1 MKSNSR
7 SFNVSFNVLCT
18 VLTTFVVSTQLT
30 SAYAADFGVLPYGWF
45 NMDIANKLINQGT
58 TAANSQGATKGT
70 IQLSPDDQKAG
81 YRHIKTTTI
90 DIIAGVYGGWYLSGS
105 TLAETLFGAGAA
117 ILPVAGS
124 THISDRF
131 VKSEKD
137 AENLPALK
145 IPAHADG
152 LKEWQPHDNVFYD
165 SKGGVAF
172 SVGVGYVMTGLSGDY
187 LVQGDWTT
195 YVEKLDGTKVFVK
208 ISNVSM
214 NDYDQMA
221 GTQPAYAMLSEF
233 VKNDH
238 FLSYTFDVSDAR
250 GAQAYE
256 AMIHGSAKEAQ
267 ELAQSHPDLA
277 TEDLSEEGHT
287 KGHQTKL
294 FMGLPFLNRSKTFG
308 QLYNFADTIIHTDH
322 TKSQV
327 QYGLYW
333 NQSDSVVFSHHKG
346 VSKNFYGVAFQTSP
360 GKDSTESILAGKYG
374 KMNIGYEDDHSS
386 AKTLRED
393 MAKIVAQTG
402 IQAQIV
408 APLAESN
415 DDLAYTHLNLF
426 VQLSEAATRHL
437 MVKGNNGD
445 FVKMADSQLD
455 VQDDN
460 YSDSLSAAADMQNS
474 LKRMTDADAKHD
486 NVSFVKE
493 YAKFG
498 KAMMK
503 NPQTFN
509 LVMRAAEGAAIDV
522 CLQAEGTKISKLNQK
537 LVSAETNEVFLF

>member
-7 SFNVSFNVLCT
+7 SFNVSLA

-30 SAYAADFGVLPYGWF
+30 SAYAADYGFLPYGWF

-58 TAANSQGATKGT
+58 TPASAQGASKGA

-90 DIIAGVYGGWYLSGS
+90 DIIAGVYGGWYLSGA

-117 ILPVAGS
+117 ILPVGGS
-124 THISDRF
+124 TRISDRF

-152 LKEWQPHDNVFYD
+152 LKDWLPHDNVFYD

-172 SVGVGYVMTGLSGDY
+172 SIGVGYVMTGLSGDY

-195 YVEKLDGTKVFVK
+195 YVEKLEGTKVFVK

-267 ELAQSHPDLA
+267 ELAQSRPDLA
-277 TEDLSEEGHT
+277 TEDLSEKGYT

-308 QLYNFADTIIHTDH
+308 QLYNFADSVIHTDH
-322 TKSQV
+322 TKSEV

-333 NQSDSVVFSHHKG
+333 NQSNSVVFSHHKG
-346 VSKNFYGVAFQTSP
+346 VSKNFYGVAFKTSP
-360 GKDSTESILAGKYG
+360 GKDSTESLLAGKYG

-386 AKTLRED
+386 SKTLRED

-408 APLAESN
+408 APLAVSSESSN

-437 MVKGNNGD
+437 MAKGNSGE

-455 VQDDN
+455 VRDDD
-460 YSDSLSAAADMQNS
+460 YSDSLSAATDMQNS

-486 NVSFVKE
+486 DVSFVKE

-498 KAMMK
+498 KEMMK
-503 NPQTFN
+503 NPQTFK
-509 LVMRAAEGAAIDV
+509 LVLRAAEGTGIEV

-537 LVSAETNEVFLF
+537 LVAAETNEVFLF